1 MKNYLDCIPCFM
13 SQALRAGKTAGLED
27 KQIKK
32 LLDEVGMM
40 ISDIPMES
48 SPPET
53 GAVIYQ
59 KIREITGI
67 DDPFLSIKQKNTREA
82 LDMYPELRQLVRR
95 SDDPLLMA
103 IRLAIAGN
111 VIDFGVNKAFNLQ
124 KDIEQILSQDF
135 AIFDY
140 DSFRESLR
148 KTEKVYYLGDNAGES
163 VFDRILIEELHKPV
177 VFVVREIPVINDVTR
192 ADAIM
197 AGLDKVAEIVSSG
210 STAPGNVPALC
221 DPSFME
227 TLYQADMIISKGQ
240 GNYEGLSDEPIPV
253 FFLLKVKCHVIARD
267 LGVTENSIVLKKSD
281 FKHL

>member
-1 MKNYLDCIPCFM
+1 MKTYLDCIPCFM
-13 SQALRAGKTAGLED
+13 TQALRAGRTAGLED
-27 KQIKK
+27 KQIKT
-32 LLDEVGMM
+32 LLDEVGAM
-40 ISDIPMES
+40 IRDLPMGNT
-48 SPPET
+48 PPET

-111 VIDFGVNKAFNLQ
+111 VIDFGVNRTFDLK
-124 KDIEQILSQDF
+124 KDIKQILKQDF

-140 DSFRESLR
+140 AAFRNQLETA
-148 KTEKVYYLGDNAGES
+148 KNIYYLGDNAGES
-163 VFDRILIEELHKPV
+163 VFDRILIEEIKKTV
-177 VFVVREIPVINDVTR
+177 IFVVRGIPLINDVTYE
-192 ADAIM
+192 DAIM

-221 DPSFME
+221 DLSFME
-227 TLYQADMIISKGQ
+227 KLSRADMIISKGQ
-240 GNYEGLSDEPIPV
+240 GNYEGLSEEPLPV
-253 FFLLKVKCHVIARD
+253 FFLLKVKCQVIARD
-267 LGVTENSIVLKKSD
+267 LGVTENSIILKQQKNQ
-281 FKHL
+281 